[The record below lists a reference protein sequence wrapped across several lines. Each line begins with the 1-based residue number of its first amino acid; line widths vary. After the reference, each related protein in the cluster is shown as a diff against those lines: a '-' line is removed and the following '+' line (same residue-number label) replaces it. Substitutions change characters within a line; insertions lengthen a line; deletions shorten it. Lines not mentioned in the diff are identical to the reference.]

1 MKFSCYSK
9 SVPKAWLHD
18 KYSTEKE
25 ARLRLFGSRKG
36 GREGKMSFS
45 VLRVCSSL
53 NITCKYVHLWL
64 EVQRIHLELL
74 PGAQGNK
81 KAGKA
86 GKGGMISMFF
96 KLVHL
101 GRAQGRTSR
110 CAQGLGA
117 SKKPHPLLPTV
128 KKSLR
133 PRPRDV
139 PTEPGS
145 LSTPLLIPWSPSGS
159 PAIQGLILS
168 RVSFHNN

>member
-25 ARLRLFGSRKG
+25 AWLHLFGSRKG

-53 NITCKYVHLWL
+53 NITCKFVHLWL
-64 EVQRIHLELL
+64 EVQRTHLELL

-86 GKGGMISMFF
+86 GKGGMISVFF
-96 KLVHL
+96 KFMHPDVLRAGGLQKTPLTAAHSDEIPAASAS
-101 GRAQGRTSR
+101 GRPH
-110 CAQGLGA
+110 GA
-117 SKKPHPLLPTV
+117 GISPHTPPHPM
-128 KKSLR
+128 
-133 PRPRDV
+133 
-139 PTEPGS
+139 EP
-145 LSTPLLIPWSPSGS
+145 LWEPSNT
-159 PAIQGLILS
+159 
-168 RVSFHNN
+168 RVNTF